1 MKRLALTTAFII
13 AAAAPAFANDQLARS
28 LGLEPGVYSSAELAQ
43 IKGAL
48 ENRETDNSFHVQ
60 QLIDRGNGGVV
71 STQSIASAAN
81 DQLARSAGVEPGV
94 FTTAEIAEIKG
105 AVENRE
111 SDNSFHVGQLIEGGN
126 SGVVSTQNVGGAGNA
141 QLARSL
147 GLEPGVY
154 SDAELAR
161 IKGIA
166 ENRETDNS
174 FHLKSVVERASGA

>member
-28 LGLEPGVYSSAELAQ
+28 LGLEPGVYSPAELAQ
-43 IKGAL
+43 IKGAI

-60 QLIDRGNGGVV
+60 QLIGR
-71 STQSIASAAN
+71 
-81 DQLARSAGVEPGV
+81 
-94 FTTAEIAEIKG
+94 
-105 AVENRE
+105 
-111 SDNSFHVGQLIEGGN
+111 GN
-126 SGVVSTQNVGGAGNA
+126 SGVVSTQSVGGAGNA

-161 IKGIA
+161 IKGVA
-166 ENRETDNS
+166 ENRETDNA
-174 FHLKSVVERASGA
+174 FHLKSVIERAAGA